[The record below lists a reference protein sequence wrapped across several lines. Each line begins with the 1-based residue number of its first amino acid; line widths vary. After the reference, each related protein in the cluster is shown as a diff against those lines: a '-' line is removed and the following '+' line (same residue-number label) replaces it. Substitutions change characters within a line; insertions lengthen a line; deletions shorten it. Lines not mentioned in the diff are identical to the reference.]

1 MKMARARSSRQH
13 HRRDN
18 RRWCP
23 AFFLAACLLVPTVLA
38 GCAQLPLP
46 NIGSVPVQP
55 PKAEAK
61 KPVQQQQ
68 TFRKPV
74 KNADPAP
81 APAQTPVIGTV
92 PMPQQVLV
100 ESAPTLQ
107 PPSGIEGQP
116 TRIGL
121 LLHLSGPSR
130 ATELGQAMLN
140 AALLALF
147 DIGGERLLLMP
158 RDTGGTPQ
166 GAVQATVELLGE
178 GAEIILGP
186 LFNTSVEAAAV
197 ITQTRGVPMISFSSD
212 RRVAGNGV
220 YILSFTPSQEVD
232 AVIGFAAAR
241 GLRRVAALLPDDL
254 YGLAVL
260 DAAREAV
267 LRHGAELARAEFY
280 SPNGEDLDKS
290 VKRLANYHSR
300 RQALL
305 LRRKELQNEEDES
318 AKLML
323 KALEKH
329 DTLGDLDFDAV
340 LLPEGGELLK
350 SLAPLLPYYDIDTT
364 EIRLLGTGR
373 WDDPKLRLEPALM
386 GGWFAG
392 ADRAAAISFRD
403 RYKAVYGHNPP
414 RLASLAFDAMA
425 LAAVLGQE
433 AGGPDF
439 TNRAITNPDGFVGS
453 DGIFRF
459 GLDGVAQRGMAV
471 LEIERDGFRVRRKA
485 PTTFETPIN

>member
-1 MKMARARSSRQH
+1 
-13 HRRDN
+13 
-18 RRWCP
+18 
-23 AFFLAACLLVPTVLA
+23 
-38 GCAQLPLP
+38 
-46 NIGSVPVQP
+46 
-55 PKAEAK
+55 
-61 KPVQQQQ
+61 
-68 TFRKPV
+68 
-74 KNADPAP
+74 
-81 APAQTPVIGTV
+81 
-92 PMPQQVLV
+92 
-100 ESAPTLQ
+100 
-107 PPSGIEGQP
+107 
-116 TRIGL
+116 
-121 LLHLSGPSR
+121 
-130 ATELGQAMLN
+130 
-140 AALLALF
+140 
-147 DIGGERLLLMP
+147 
-158 RDTGGTPQ
+158 
-166 GAVQATVELLGE
+166 
-178 GAEIILGP
+178 
-186 LFNTSVEAAAV
+186 
-197 ITQTRGVPMISFSSD
+197 
-212 RRVAGNGV
+212 
-220 YILSFTPSQEVD
+220 
-232 AVIGFAAAR
+232 AAR

>member
-1 MKMARARSSRQH
+1 M
-13 HRRDN
+13 
-18 RRWCP
+18 P
-23 AFFLAACLLVPTVLA
+23 A
-38 GCAQLPLP
+38 
-46 NIGSVPVQP
+46 QP
-55 PKAEAK
+55 PQAEAK
-61 KPVQQQQ
+61 KPSQTQQ
-68 TFRKPV
+68 TFKKP
-74 KNADPAP
+74 AEYITPAP
-81 APAQTPVIGTV
+81 APTPAPVIGTAPV
-92 PMPQQVLV
+92 PQQVIV
-100 ESAPTLQ
+100 ESAPTLK

-121 LLHLSGPSR
+121 LLPLSGPSG

-140 AALLALF
+140 AAMLALF
-147 DIGGERLLLMP
+147 DIGGQRLLLMP
-158 RDTGGTPQ
+158 RDTGGTPH
-166 GAVQATVELLGE
+166 GAVQAAAELVGE

-197 ITQTRGVPMISFSSD
+197 ITQSRGVPMISFSSD
-212 RRVAGNGV
+212 RRVAGDGV
-220 YILSFTPSQEVD
+220 YILSFTPSQEVG

-241 GLRRVAALLPDDL
+241 GLHRIAALLPDDL

-260 DAAREAV
+260 DAMREAV
-267 LRHGAELARAEFY
+267 ERHGAELARAEFY
-280 SPNGEDLDKS
+280 SPDGEELDKS
-290 VKRLANYHSR
+290 VKRLGDYHAR

-305 LRRKELQNEEDES
+305 SHRKELEASASES
-318 AKLML
+318 SKLML
-323 KALEKH
+323 EALKKH
-329 DTLGDLDFDAV
+329 DTMGELDFDAV

-373 WDDPKLRLEPALM
+373 WDDPKLRLEPALI

-392 ADRAAAISFRD
+392 ADRAAAISFRN
-403 RYKAVYGHNPP
+403 RYKAVYGQTPP

-459 GLDGVAQRGMAV
+459 GPDGVAQRGMAV
-471 LEIERDGFRVRRKA
+471 LEIERDGFRVRQKA
-485 PTTFETPIN
+485 PSTFEALTN

>member
-1 MKMARARSSRQH
+1 MK
-13 HRRDN
+13 
-18 RRWCP
+18 
-23 AFFLAACLLVPTVLA
+23 
-38 GCAQLPLP
+38 
-46 NIGSVPVQP
+46 
-55 PKAEAK
+55 K
-61 KPVQQQQ
+61 
-68 TFRKPV
+68 
-74 KNADPAP
+74 ADPAP

-121 LLHLSGPSR
+121 LLPLSGPSR

-241 GLRRVAALLPDDL
+241 
-254 YGLAVL
+254 
-260 DAAREAV
+260 
-267 LRHGAELARAEFY
+267 
-280 SPNGEDLDKS
+280 
-290 VKRLANYHSR
+290 
-300 RQALL
+300 
-305 LRRKELQNEEDES
+305 
-318 AKLML
+318 
-323 KALEKH
+323 
-329 DTLGDLDFDAV
+329 
-340 LLPEGGELLK
+340 
-350 SLAPLLPYYDIDTT
+350 
-364 EIRLLGTGR
+364 
-373 WDDPKLRLEPALM
+373 
-386 GGWFAG
+386 
-392 ADRAAAISFRD
+392 
-403 RYKAVYGHNPP
+403 
-414 RLASLAFDAMA
+414 
-425 LAAVLGQE
+425 
-433 AGGPDF
+433 
-439 TNRAITNPDGFVGS
+439 
-453 DGIFRF
+453 
-459 GLDGVAQRGMAV
+459 
-471 LEIERDGFRVRRKA
+471 
-485 PTTFETPIN
+485 